1 MLDTCAAIW
10 LADDAPMAATALDA
24 LDKTAKQD
32 IPVFISP
39 MTAWEV
45 GLLSARGRL
54 TMSMSP
60 QSWFELLLATP
71 NVALAELSPDI
82 LIASS
87 FLPGTAPRDPAD
99 RIIAATA
106 RENGLRLITRDKVLL
121 NYAKAGHLD
130 ALAC

>member
-1 MLDTCAAIW
+1 
-10 LADDAPMAATALDA
+10 
-24 LDKTAKQD
+24 
-32 IPVFISP
+32 
-39 MTAWEV
+39 
-45 GLLSARGRL
+45 LLSARGRL